1 MAIFF
6 IASGFFFKDKD
17 SENISSVV
25 KAVTSKFK
33 QPWLPFFISNAI
45 YVLLHNFFIKIN
57 VYTSNPSIFDY
68 VSGKHVSII
77 NPYTLLDIIKNII
90 RGFFLVLL
98 SQCLGPVGFL
108 KCYLWF
114 LCAI

>member
-17 SENISSVV
+17 SENITSVV
-25 KAVTSKFK
+25 KAVESKFK
-33 QPWLPFFISNAI
+33 QLWLPFLLVMLSMFW
-45 YVLLHNFFIKIN
+45 LHNFFIKIN

-77 NPYTLLDIIKNII
+77 NPYTPFDIIKNII
-90 RGFFLVLL
+90 RGAFLVQL
-98 SQCLGPVGFL
+98 SRCLVHVFCRG
-108 KCYLWF
+108 
-114 LCAI
+114 